1 MKSAGHGCLATAD
14 AMGVQATECF
24 GKEKAARFSVL
35 NAFLG
40 ATCERP
46 HETHKSKKTKVP
58 KKENKE
64 QSMWIFLWIYF
75 KCGETNV
82 SVYLYSSIR
91 IIPSPIHSSSH
102 AFRLLIFLLTGC
114 SLHDARF
121 LTDVTWA
128 SLLNFWLAVCCQ
140 ASSSNKQTP
149 LVSHWTNLAPQC
161 GVNTTNAVLTL
172 LRSRVS

>member
-1 MKSAGHGCLATAD
+1 MKSAGQ
-14 AMGVQATECF
+14 AMGAQATESF
-24 GKEKAARFSVL
+24 GKKEKNGALSVL

-40 ATCERP
+40 ATCEWP
-46 HETHKSKKTKVP
+46 HETHKAKKTKTKVQ

-64 QSMWIFLWIYF
+64 QSMWIFLWISF

-82 SVYLYSSIR
+82 SVYLYSRVR
-91 IIPSPIHSSSH
+91 IIPFDISSH
-102 AFRLLIFLLTGC
+102 RLQFTRRAFPV
-114 SLHDARF
+114 
-121 LTDVTWA
+121 TDVTWA

-161 GVNTTNAVLTL
+161 GVNTTNALLTC
-172 LRSRVS
+172 SGAGFHNPG